1 MDLLAV
7 DHCPCRGDAPGA
19 TPVRATSPMISWIL
33 SSTCETTTSSCPNP
47 VVIMEW
53 FVQCIFCFH
62 FQVKT
67 FSFNF
72 SYYASLCW
80 QSNYSITNDLPLVDV
95 LSTCNI
101 STDTLENHVYFVQV
115 YFNCMVISLL
125 LKFFFFFLKPFLVVI
140 LEHAPEYLH
149 TAFRGYYYASNKQPA
164 MCLQFTIKW
173 VSS

>member
-1 MDLLAV
+1 MLV
-7 DHCPCRGDAPGA
+7 QWWTCWQWITRGNAPGA

-33 SSTCETTTSSCPNP
+33 SSTCKTTTSSCPNP

-95 LSTCNI
+95 LSSYNT

-115 YFNCMVISLL
+115 YFNCSNFTTAEVILL
-125 LKFFFFFLKPFLVVI
+125 L
-140 LEHAPEYLH
+140 
-149 TAFRGYYYASNKQPA
+149 TAFFGGNSWACARIFAHS
-164 MCLQFTIKW
+164 
-173 VSS
+173 V